1 MEWEVD
7 MRVTFFAMIAAVT
20 LAGAPA
26 PALAHDLAGRWTGGY
41 ISADGADVNTFDVT
55 IAPSQGDRLTGT
67 VIETNA
73 LSSGRGVLF
82 LTSRVSGSVVNGVV
96 SFVKTYDGSGGV
108 SHSVS
113 YSGRMD
119 ATGRRIAGSY
129 DAGGAT
135 GRFEMV
141 R

>member
-1 MEWEVD
+1 
-7 MRVTFFAMIAAVT
+7 MRVTFFAMIAAVM

-26 PALAHDLAGRWTGGY
+26 PALAHDLAGRWSGGY

-82 LTSRVSGSVVNGVV
+82 LTSRISGSVVNGVV